1 MMRLSQLI
9 AQAQQTLEA
18 QGDLEVWV
26 RTSALEYDHTNTQTD
41 AASTARADTIPT
53 WDRSK
58 QQRVFL
64 IEGD

>member
-9 AQAQQTLEA
+9 AQAQQTLET

-26 RTSALEYDHTNTQTD
+26 RTTALGFDDNITQTD
-41 AASTARADTIPT
+41 AASSARADTIPT